1 MRRFKFA
8 KVMVVVAMLFLLGAC
23 QGRAME
29 IGATAL
35 DFSINDTDY
44 NAVSLANYKGKVI
57 ILNFFATWC
66 PPCRAEIPDFI
77 DMQTEYAS
85 KGVVFIGVSTEGV
98 GLLREFAARLGIN
111 YPLLSDT
118 SRKAFTRY
126 GPIRGVPTTYII
138 DKDFKIARVYIGAR
152 PRAVVER
159 DIKELL
165 SQ

>member
-1 MRRFKFA
+1 MGRFKFI
-8 KVMVVVAMLFLLGAC
+8 KVMAVVAMLFLLGAC

-29 IGATAL
+29 IGTEAL
-35 DFSINDTDY
+35 DFSVNDTDY
-44 NAVSLANYKGKVI
+44 KMICLADYKGKVI

-77 DMQTEYAS
+77 DMETEYGP
-85 KGVVFIGVSTEGV
+85 KGVSFIGVSTEGV

-152 PRAVVER
+152 PRSVVER

-165 SQ
+165 GQ